1 MAHFV
6 FLFFKNTQ
14 KISHNNYIRI
24 IHGGSFNVDVKKYIL
39 ISINATHITGNPY
52 KDIETPGWRAKA
64 LYFTYFDKNG
74 IQIGRMRTIKL
85 QRGQAIS
92 KELINDIENDDVIK
106 LSFAANTTRIY
117 LSKLLDYPVHNYLS
131 CSSWADIQVL
141 ARLNGYKADTVT
153 QLAKT
158 LGTFNSSHF
167 SMLIKCVKRLTAS
180 GCINLTQLAGYF
192 ATQKINDQSVAIDT
206 NLLEVCIK
214 LIEKY
219 NKAIIEFESNT
230 NYPVSCKNI
239 TRDFCD
245 KYNISSTDEI
255 YMLLD
260 DPSQLSDL
268 EVDLIHILMFKNSKI
283 VKLIKKISNSI
294 CHDGKLRGMINF
306 FQNKETGFN
315 GYIDLFDRRNKIIS
329 VSPKE
334 VIRVIKNNKQIN
346 IRRSPMIIK
355 RLKALLPLL
364 LSFDHQ
370 KIIIDLS
377 KATEY
382 AMAKLSGCDWRIKAF
397 ESNSLDAELRSRWIS
412 ANYPNIDIIKLDTKF
427 VLGIYHTNF
436 DESIISEWKEFN
448 RDIIFTRGNI
458 IYAAHRALQ
467 EKKQIWFQGVIFDHG
482 NKQLLIYLTTGR
494 TIRMPVEYNQQEIKI
509 SSTGKRLT
517 GAFLF
522 RLICQS
528 LQRDVLIHILVD
540 LLSKGYN
547 VAYYSNSQIV
557 IDDANPLTPQIM
569 YLPCV
574 TIIYDITPNTPLL

>member
-14 KISHNNYIRI
+14 KISHNKYIRI
-24 IHGGSFNVDVKKYIL
+24 IHGGGFNVDVKKYLL
-39 ISINATHITGNPY
+39 ISINATHSTGNPY
-52 KDIETPGWRAKA
+52 KDIEIDGWQAKVIN
-64 LYFTYFDKNG
+64 YTYFSTTG
-74 IQIGRMRTIKL
+74 TQIGRMKSIQL
-85 QRGQAIS
+85 QRGQPIPD
-92 KELINDIENDDVIK
+92 ELMADIMSDNVIK
-106 LSFAANTTRIY
+106 LTFGAYDRIY
-117 LSKLLDYPVHNYLS
+117 FSKLADYPGHNYPN
-131 CSSWADIQVL
+131 CRSWIDIQII
-141 ARLNGYKADTVT
+141 ARLNGFSADTVT

-158 LGTFNSSHF
+158 LGAYESNRF

-192 ATQKINDQSVAIDT
+192 GTQKINDQGVAIDT

-294 CHDGKLRGMINF
+294 CHDGKLRGMIKY
-306 FQNKETGFN
+306 FQNPETGFN

-329 VSPKE
+329 VNPKE

-346 IRRSPMIIK
+346 IRQSPMIIK

-382 AMAKLSGCDWRIKAF
+382 AVAKITGCDWRIKAF

-412 ANYPNIDIIKLDTKF
+412 ANYPNIDIIKLDKKF
-427 VLGIYHTNF
+427 VLSIYHTNL
-436 DESIISEWKEFN
+436 DKSIISEWKEFN

-482 NKQLLIYLTTGR
+482 NKQLLIYLPTGR
-494 TIRMPVEYNQQEIKI
+494 TIRMPVEYNKQEII
-509 SSTGKRLT
+509 ASCTGKRLT
-517 GAFLF
+517 GSDLF
-522 RLICQS
+522 RIICQS
-528 LQRDVLIHILVD
+528 LQRDMLIHIVTD
-540 LLSKGYN
+540 LFSQDYSI
-547 VAYYSNSQIV
+547 AYFTNNHIV
-557 IDDANPLTPQIM
+557 IDDDKPLPPQIM
-569 YLPCV
+569 CLPCV
-574 TIIYDITPNTPLL
+574 TIINDAP